1 MKGNTMR
8 NKPQAVAP
16 KLYLQV
22 TTEELAHIILALDYV
37 DDVKYVDAP
46 EVIKPL
52 LANLAVALAT
62 AHLN

>member
-1 MKGNTMR
+1 MR

-37 DDVKYVDAP
+37 NDVQYVDAP
-46 EVIKPL
+46 EVIQPL
-52 LANLAVALAT
+52 MANLAVALAT